1 MRQTLLL
8 GAGLGI
14 FLPALVLAY
23 FQISSTFD
31 SELNLRVR
39 APLQQSVDVLARGL
53 APKTKVGKVRVRET
67 SCVM

>member
-1 MRQTLLL
+1 MDRAALPGPWRRRSLTLRQTLLL

-31 SELNLRVR
+31 SVALRCESFFSR
-39 APLQQSVDVLARGL
+39 
-53 APKTKVGKVRVRET
+53 
-67 SCVM
+67 